1 MTAPVF
7 IGDEISAAGF
17 RLAGVRIRTP
27 QAEDLLKV
35 VEWAR
40 NNAPLILI
48 TSEFAAMLPSNE
60 YERLVSQESPA
71 VQVVSDLRAKIT
83 VEDLNTRLRTQL
95 GIVE

>member
-17 RLAGVRIRTP
+17 RLAGVRTRTP
-27 QAEDLLKV
+27 LPEDLLRV
-35 VEWAR
+35 IQWAC

-48 TSEFAAMLPSNE
+48 TSEFAAMLPTRE
-60 YERLVSQESPA
+60 YERFVSQESPA
-71 VQVVSDLRAKIT
+71 VLIVPDIRAKTT
-83 VEDLNTRLRTQL
+83 VEDLNTRLRSQL